1 MNPIE
6 KIQELHRNFI
16 RERNWEQ
23 FQTPKN
29 LSMAISVEAAELL
42 EVFLWMSE
50 KQESSLTPEK
60 KSAAADEMADIL
72 IYLTRLAE
80 VLEIDLSEAAER
92 KMQKNGEKYSVEK
105 GKALARQLAQTP

>member
-1 MNPIE
+1 MNSIQ

-16 RERNWEQ
+16 RERNWDQ

-42 EVFLWMSE
+42 EVFMWMTE
-50 KQESSLTPEK
+50 KQASSVTPEK

-80 VLEIDLSEAAER
+80 ILDIDLIEAAER
-92 KMQKNGEKYSVEK
+92 KMHKNGEKYSVEK
-105 GKALARQLAQTP
+105 GRKLARELAQAP